1 MVPVNDTG
9 HVTPERPYLS
19 ADPALP
25 LEVMRAALSA
35 AHPVQKSVFEEDGER
50 AQDEGAE
57 QVHVDVVPHAVQLP
71 EGNTNGRTE
80 ICDQEKWA
88 I

>member
-1 MVPVNDTG
+1 M
-9 HVTPERPYLS
+9 YLS

-35 AHPVQKSVFEEDGER
+35 VHLIQQHVFDEDGDG

-57 QVHVDVVPHAVQLP
+57 QIHVDVVPHAVQLP
-71 EGNTNGRTE
+71 VGTADAEVKTDVCVISTHNLDDV
-80 ICDQEKWA
+80 I
-88 I
+88 